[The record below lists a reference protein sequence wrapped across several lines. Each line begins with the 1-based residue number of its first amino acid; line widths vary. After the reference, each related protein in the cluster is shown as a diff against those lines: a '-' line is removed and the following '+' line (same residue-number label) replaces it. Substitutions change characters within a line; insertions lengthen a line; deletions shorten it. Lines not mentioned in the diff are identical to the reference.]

1 MPPATA
7 TPPATVQARFDRAGL
22 DTLVAEQAS
31 AGWVSDRR
39 REAFAALETLSL
51 PDRKSEHWMRTDLR
65 LFKPAAWGLAVKP
78 ATGAVPEGLLAAAIA
93 ARGSAVECF
102 PDEGRAGSAAGGLAA
117 ATIAPRGSAT
127 RQGRELFAAHAESA
141 PGIAGRFAAL
151 DGHIVQ
157 DELSPAL
164 AAQGVRFGS
173 AEAVLAD
180 LEAELRPH
188 WFSVIDTRSDWFAAL
203 HAAFHRASVVLYVPA
218 GVKVAEPL
226 HVMSAISAG
235 GVDTSHVLVVL
246 GDGAEA
252 TLLTET
258 AGGGAAG
265 SAGGFHCGGTEIVV
279 GRRAFLRMVN
289 LQNWNLGVWHF
300 ARQKAVV
307 HAGGRLQWTLGALG
321 SRLSQVAQDVALV
334 GREAEAQVNGVMFTE
349 GRQHLV
355 YNTLQ
360 HHAAPACKS
369 DLLYKGALQD
379 RSRLVWRGMIKV
391 DKAAQKTDGY
401 QRNDNLMLS
410 NESRADSIPGL
421 EIEADD
427 VRCTHGATSGRVDAE
442 QVFYA
447 QARGLTADEAARLVV
462 TGFFQQVFDRITIPE
477 VREALA
483 RAVCSRI
490 RRLS

>member
-1 MPPATA
+1 
-7 TPPATVQARFDRAGL
+7 VQAGFDRAGL
-22 DTLVAEQAS
+22 DAIIAEQAA
-31 AGWVSDRR
+31 AGWVADRR
-39 REAFAALETLSL
+39 REAFAALESLGL
-51 PDRKSEHWMRTDLR
+51 PDRRSENWMRTDLR
-65 LFKPAAWGLAVKP
+65 MFKPAAWGLAAKP
-78 ATGAVPEGLLAAAIA
+78 ADRGLAGEAVPEGLLAAAIA
-93 ARGSAVECF
+93 AGEPTGDWSS
-102 PDEGRAGSAAGGLAA
+102 DEVRRPPVAA
-117 ATIAPRGSAT
+117 A
-127 RQGRELFAAHAESA
+127 L
-141 PGIAGRFAAL
+141 AGRFASL
-151 DGHIVQ
+151 DGHVVR

-164 AAQGVRFGS
+164 AARGVRFGS
-173 AEAVLAD
+173 ADAVLAD
-180 LEAELRPH
+180 LEAELKPH
-188 WFSVIDTRSDWFAAL
+188 WFSVIDARSDWFAAL
-203 HAAFHRASVVLYVPA
+203 HAAFHRASAVLYVPP
-218 GVKVAEPL
+218 GVKLAEPL
-226 HVMSAISAG
+226 HVMAAISAG

-258 AGGGAAG
+258 AGGGEAG

-289 LQNWNLGVWHF
+289 LQNWNMGVWHF

-360 HHAAPACKS
+360 HHEAPACKS

-462 TGFFQQVFDRITIPE
+462 AGFFQQVFDRITIPE

-490 RRLS
+490 RRIS

>member
-1 MPPATA
+1 MTTATA
-7 TPPATVQARFDRAGL
+7 SAPGLTFDRTGL
-22 DTLVAEQAS
+22 AALVAAHSVPE
-31 AGWVSDRR
+31 WVTERR
-39 REAFAALETLSL
+39 RTALEALEALGL
-51 PDRKSEHWMRTDLR
+51 PDRRSENWMRTDLR
-65 LFKPAAWGLAVKP
+65 MFKPQAWGLRAAP
-78 ATGAVPEGLLAAAIA
+78 AAAASMPEGLLSAAIA
-93 ARGSAVECF
+93 AGETAADFSFDDA
-102 PDEGRAGSAAGGLAA
+102 PRAAA
-117 ATIAPRGSAT
+117 ATP
-127 RQGRELFAAHAESA
+127 L
-141 PGIAGRFAAL
+141 AGRFASL
-151 DGHIVQ
+151 DGHVLR
-157 DELSPAL
+157 DELAPAL
-164 AAQGVRFGS
+164 AARGVVFGA
-173 AEAVLAD
+173 AERVLADHAAVLA
-180 LEAELRPH
+180 PH
-188 WFSVIDTRSDWFAAL
+188 WFSVIDAQSDWFAAL
-203 HAAFHRASVVLYVPA
+203 HAAFHRASAVLYVPA
-218 GVKVAEPL
+218 GVRVTEPL
-226 HVMSAISAG
+226 HVLAAISAG

-258 AGGGAAG
+258 AGGGPAG

-279 GRRAFLRMVN
+279 GRGAFLRMVN
-289 LQNWNLGVWHF
+289 LQNWNTGVWHF

-307 HAGGRLQWTLGALG
+307 HENGRLQWTLGALG
-321 SRLSQVAQDVALV
+321 SRVSQVAQDVALA
-334 GREAEAQVNGVMFTE
+334 GRGADAQVNGVMFTE

-360 HHAAPACKS
+360 HHEAPGCKS

-410 NESRADSIPGL
+410 NEARADSIPGL

-462 TGFFQQVFDRITIPE
+462 AGFFQQVFDRITIPP

-483 RAVCSRI
+483 RAVTSRI
-490 RRLS
+490 RRIA

>member
-1 MPPATA
+1 MPTATA
-7 TPPATVQARFDRAGL
+7 PSAATTLGSAFDHAAL
-22 DTLVAEQAS
+22 EALLAELREP
-31 AGWVSDRR
+31 GWVSDQRR
-39 REAFAALETLSL
+39 AALTALESLGL
-51 PDRKSEHWMRTDLR
+51 PDRRSENWMRTDIR
-65 LFKPAAWGLAVKP
+65 LFKPAAWGLRPRP
-78 ATGAVPEGLLAAAIA
+78 ATAVVPEGLLSAAITSDEAAA
-93 ARGSAVECF
+93 ECF
-102 PDEGRAGSAAGGLAA
+102 PEESCRPSGGARL
-117 ATIAPRGSAT
+117 
-127 RQGRELFAAHAESA
+127 
-141 PGIAGRFAAL
+141 AGRFASL
-151 DGHIVQ
+151 DGHVVQ
-157 DELSPAL
+157 AELDSPL

-173 AEAVLAD
+173 AETVLAELATE
-180 LEAELRPH
+180 LEPH
-188 WFSVIDTRSDWFAAL
+188 WFSVIDSRHDWFAAL
-203 HAAFHRASVVLYVPA
+203 HVAFHRGSSVLYVPP
-218 GVKVAEPL
+218 GVKLADPL
-226 HVMSAISAG
+226 HVMSAISPN
-235 GVDTSHVLVVL
+235 GVDTSHMLVVL
-246 GDGAEA
+246 GEGAEA

-265 SAGGFHCGGTEIVV
+265 SPGGFHCGGTEIVV
-279 GRRAFLRMVN
+279 GRGAFLRMVN
-289 LQNWNLGVWHF
+289 LQNWNTGVWHF

-307 HAGGRLQWTLGALG
+307 HEHGRLQWTLGALG
-321 SRLSQVAQDVALV
+321 SRLSQVAQEVALA
-334 GREAEAQVNGVMFTE
+334 GRQAEAQVNGVMFTE

-360 HHAAPACKS
+360 HHEAPACKS

-462 TGFFQQVFDRITIPE
+462 AGFFQQVFDRITIPP

-490 RRLS
+490 RRIS

>member
-1 MPPATA
+1 
-7 TPPATVQARFDRAGL
+7 VQVGFDRAGL
-22 DTLVAEQAS
+22 DAIIAEQAA
-31 AGWVSDRR
+31 AGWVADRR
-39 REAFAALETLSL
+39 REAFAALESLGL
-51 PDRKSEHWMRTDLR
+51 PDRRSENWMRTDLR
-65 LFKPAAWGLAVKP
+65 MFKPAAWSLAAKPAEQGLA
-78 ATGAVPEGLLAAAIA
+78 AEAVPEGLLAAAITA
-93 ARGSAVECF
+93 GEPAGDWSS
-102 PDEGRAGSAAGGLAA
+102 DEVRRPPVAA
-117 ATIAPRGSAT
+117 ALG
-127 RQGRELFAAHAESA
+127 
-141 PGIAGRFAAL
+141 GRFASL
-151 DGHIVQ
+151 DGHVVR

-164 AAQGVRFGS
+164 AARGVRFGS
-173 AEAVLAD
+173 ADAVLAD
-180 LEAELRPH
+180 LEAELKPH
-188 WFSVIDTRSDWFAAL
+188 WFSVIDARSDWFAAL
-203 HAAFHRASVVLYVPA
+203 HAAFHRASAVLYVPP
-218 GVKVAEPL
+218 GVKLAEPL
-226 HVMSAISAG
+226 HVMAAISAG

-258 AGGGAAG
+258 AGGGEAG

-289 LQNWNLGVWHF
+289 LQNWNMGVWHF

-360 HHAAPACKS
+360 HHEAPACKS

-462 TGFFQQVFDRITIPE
+462 AGFFQQVFDRITIPE

-490 RRLS
+490 RRIS

>member
-1 MPPATA
+1 MMPTATA
-7 TPPATVQARFDRAGL
+7 TSPSPVQGRFDRAGL
-22 DTLVAEQAS
+22 DALLVESGIPGWAAEQ
-31 AGWVSDRR
+31 RQR
-39 REAFAALETLSL
+39 AFGLVESLGL

-65 LFKPAAWGLAVKP
+65 LFRPAAWGLAGRP
-78 ATGAVPEGLLAAAIA
+78 GDGPVPEGLLAEAIGSGEAA
-93 ARGSAVECF
+93 ECF
-102 PDEGRAGSAAGGLAA
+102 PEEACRPAAAGRL
-117 ATIAPRGSAT
+117 
-127 RQGRELFAAHAESA
+127 
-141 PGIAGRFAAL
+141 AGRFASL
-151 DGHIVQ
+151 DGHVVRS
-157 DELSPAL
+157 ELEPTL
-164 AAQGVRFGS
+164 AAQGVRFGA
-173 AEAVLAD
+173 AESVLAELASE
-180 LEAELRPH
+180 LEPH
-188 WFSVIDTRSDWFAAL
+188 WFQVIDSGCDWFAAV
-203 HAAFHRASVVLYVPA
+203 HAAFHRASAVLYVPPR
-218 GVKVAEPL
+218 VKVAEPL
-226 HVMSAISAG
+226 HVMAAISAG

-246 GDGAEA
+246 GEGAEA

-258 AGGGAAG
+258 AGGGPAG

-279 GRRAFLRMVN
+279 GRGAFLRMVN
-289 LQNWNLGVWHF
+289 LQNWNTGVWHV

-307 HAGGRLQWTLGALG
+307 QAGGRLQWTLGALG
-321 SRLSQVAQDVALV
+321 SRLSQVAQDVALA

-360 HHAAPACKS
+360 HHEAPSCKS

-462 TGFFQQVFDRITIPE
+462 AGFFQQVFDRITIPA

-490 RRLS
+490 RRIT

>member
-7 TPPATVQARFDRAGL
+7 TPPFPVQAGFDRAGL
-22 DTLVAEQAS
+22 DAIIAQQAA
-31 AGWVSDRR
+31 AGWVADRR
-39 REAFAALETLSL
+39 REAFAALESLGL
-51 PDRKSEHWMRTDLR
+51 PDRRSENWMRTDLR
-65 LFKPAAWGLAVKP
+65 MFKPAAWGLAAKP
-78 ATGAVPEGLLAAAIA
+78 AAEAVPEGLLAAAITAGEPA
-93 ARGSAVECF
+93 ADWSS
-102 PDEGRAGSAAGGLAA
+102 DEVRRPPVAA
-117 ATIAPRGSAT
+117 A
-127 RQGRELFAAHAESA
+127 L
-141 PGIAGRFAAL
+141 AGRFASL
-151 DGHIVQ
+151 DGHVVR

-164 AAQGVRFGS
+164 AARGVRFGS
-173 AEAVLAD
+173 ADAVLAD
-180 LEAELRPH
+180 LEAELKPH
-188 WFSVIDTRSDWFAAL
+188 WFSVIDARSDWFAAL
-203 HAAFHRASVVLYVPA
+203 HAAFYRASAVLYVPP
-218 GVKVAEPL
+218 GVKLAEPL
-226 HVMSAISAG
+226 HVMAAISAG

-258 AGGGAAG
+258 AGGGEAG

-289 LQNWNLGVWHF
+289 LQNWNMGVWHF

-360 HHAAPACKS
+360 HHEAPACKS

-462 TGFFQQVFDRITIPE
+462 AGFFQQVFDRITIPE

-490 RRLS
+490 RRIS

>member
-7 TPPATVQARFDRAGL
+7 TPPFPVQAGFDRAGL
-22 DTLVAEQAS
+22 DAIIAQQAA
-31 AGWVSDRR
+31 AGWVADRR
-39 REAFAALETLSL
+39 REAFAALESLGL
-51 PDRKSEHWMRTDLR
+51 PDRRSENWMRTDLR
-65 LFKPAAWGLAVKP
+65 MFKPAAWSLAAKPAEQGLA
-78 ATGAVPEGLLAAAIA
+78 AEAVPEGLLAAAITA
-93 ARGSAVECF
+93 GEPAGDWSS
-102 PDEGRAGSAAGGLAA
+102 DEVRRPPVAA
-117 ATIAPRGSAT
+117 A
-127 RQGRELFAAHAESA
+127 L
-141 PGIAGRFAAL
+141 AGRFASL
-151 DGHIVQ
+151 DGHVVR

-164 AAQGVRFGS
+164 AARGVRFGS
-173 AEAVLAD
+173 ADAVLAD
-180 LEAELRPH
+180 LEAELKPH
-188 WFSVIDTRSDWFAAL
+188 WFSVIDARSDWFAAL
-203 HAAFHRASVVLYVPA
+203 HAAFHRASAVLYVPP
-218 GVKVAEPL
+218 GVKLAEPL
-226 HVMSAISAG
+226 HVMAAISAG

-258 AGGGAAG
+258 AGGGEAG

-289 LQNWNLGVWHF
+289 LQNWNMGVWHF

-360 HHAAPACKS
+360 HHEAPACKS

-462 TGFFQQVFDRITIPE
+462 AGFFQQVFDRITIPE

-490 RRLS
+490 RRIS

>member
-7 TPPATVQARFDRAGL
+7 TPPSPVQAGFDRAGH
-22 DTLVAEQAS
+22 DAIIAEQAA
-31 AGWVSDRR
+31 AGWVADRR
-39 REAFAALETLSL
+39 REAFAVLESLGL
-51 PDRKSEHWMRTDLR
+51 PDRRSENWMRTDLR
-65 LFKPAAWGLAVKP
+65 MFKPAAWGLAAKP
-78 ATGAVPEGLLAAAIA
+78 VVQAIPQGLLEAAIVAGEPAGDWSPDEPRRPAAAA
-93 ARGSAVECF
+93 A
-102 PDEGRAGSAAGGLAA
+102 L
-117 ATIAPRGSAT
+117 
-127 RQGRELFAAHAESA
+127 
-141 PGIAGRFAAL
+141 AGRFASL
-151 DGHIVQ
+151 DGHVVRSA
-157 DELSPAL
+157 LSPAL
-164 AAQGVRFGS
+164 AARGVRFGS
-173 AEAVLAD
+173 ADAVLAD

-188 WFSVIDTRSDWFAAL
+188 WFAVIDTRSDWFAAL
-203 HAAFHRASVVLYVPA
+203 HAAFHRASAVLYVPP
-218 GVKVAEPL
+218 GVKLAEPL
-226 HVMSAISAG
+226 HVMAAISAG

-258 AGGGAAG
+258 AGGGEAG

-289 LQNWNLGVWHF
+289 LQNWNMGVWHF
-300 ARQKAVV
+300 ARQKAVI

-360 HHAAPACKS
+360 HHEAPACKS

-410 NESRADSIPGL
+410 TAARADSIPGL

-442 QVFYA
+442 QLFYA
-447 QARGLTADEAARLVV
+447 QARGLSADEAARLVV
-462 TGFFQQVFDRITIPE
+462 AGFFQQVFDRITIPQ

-483 RAVCSRI
+483 RAIGGRI
-490 RRLS
+490 HRIA

>member
-1 MPPATA
+1 MPAATTMPPSSA
-7 TPPATVQARFDRAGL
+7 QAGFDRAAL
-22 DTLVAEQAS
+22 DALIAEQDAIGWVAE
-31 AGWVSDRR
+31 RR
-39 REAFAALETLSL
+39 REAFGSFESLAL
-51 PDRKSEHWMRTDLR
+51 PDRRSELWMRTDLR

-78 ATGAVPEGLLAAAIA
+78 SVPTVPEGLLAEAITS
-93 ARGSAVECF
+93 GESAVECF
-102 PDEGRAGSAAGGLAA
+102 PDESYRPSTASRL
-117 ATIAPRGSAT
+117 
-127 RQGRELFAAHAESA
+127 
-141 PGIAGRFAAL
+141 AGRFASL
-151 DGHIVQ
+151 DGHVMRN
-157 DELSPAL
+157 ELDPSVAAKGVLFGRAETVL
-164 AAQGVRFGS
+164 AAGAR
-173 AEAVLAD
+173 
-180 LEAELRPH
+180 ELQPH
-188 WFSVIDTRSDWFAAL
+188 WFSVIDARSDYFAAL
-203 HAAFHRASVVLYVPA
+203 HAAFHRASVVLYVPP
-218 GVKVAEPL
+218 GVKLVEPL
-226 HVMSAISAG
+226 HVLAAITAG

-252 TLLTET
+252 TLITET
-258 AGGGAAG
+258 TGGGAAG
-265 SAGGFHCGGTEIVV
+265 TVGGFHCGGTEIVV

-289 LQNWNLGVWHF
+289 LQNWNTGVWHF
-300 ARQKAVV
+300 ARQKALV

-334 GREAEAQVNGVMFTE
+334 GRDAEAQVNGVMFTE

-360 HHAAPACKS
+360 HHEAPACKS

-391 DKAAQKTDGY
+391 DKAAQRTDGY

-462 TGFFQQVFDRITIPE
+462 AGFFQQVFDRITIPA

-483 RAVCSRI
+483 RAVSSRI
-490 RRLS
+490 RRIS